1 MADGSIR
8 IEATVSDEQA
18 KKQIAQMQKD
28 IEKQSAA
35 VDKQAEKV
43 NKLAEQWKKVAA
55 GGAKGLKMADEL
67 KATEKEAARLAARLD
82 EVNAEAYKAQAE
94 YQTKLKQAATGEISQ
109 EEFSASAQKLNELTA
124 ESDKLAESL
133 RQADEKAAQLKQQI
147 AEIKEASV
155 LSDAGRNV
163 ADSLSNEQAKLDN
176 MSAGLSNANAEFA
189 QFSEDVNRRISK
201 NNSVITKLKNSLAGA
216 FGGIANT
223 VKGGIGSA
231 IDRLKAKFSNF
242 GKATQ
247 KSMKKATGG
256 VQSFGV
262 RLRSIVA
269 GAVLFNVLSK
279 ALTAMSNSLG
289 KALMANRTFAA
300 SFGQVKSNLL
310 TAFQPIYEK
319 IIPWLN
325 MLMQTLAQVTAQMA
339 QFIATVLGTTAQQA
353 QDNAKALE
361 EQANATDDTAK
372 ATKDAEKALASFD
385 TVQKLNEKSSDTQT
399 AGAPQFNTDFSAAEN
414 QIPQWLADFWKVFQ
428 ESWAQYGQSTID
440 AAKEA
445 LDAIKSATDA
455 IGAAFMAIWTNG
467 TGLTL
472 LNNLQLLLQTI
483 LGIITS
489 IATAFTAAWNT
500 GNLGEQMLQAIMN
513 LLNTVIQ
520 IITAIG
526 QAFIAAWNNGNAG
539 QTMLAAIMTMVMQ
552 VANFVNSIGEAF
564 LVAWTDAGLGESIFS
579 HLISI
584 ITNVATAVGNIAQKS
599 QEAWEANDN
608 GVRIWTAILG
618 IIDSILAGFDKM
630 AQATADWTAGLNLEP
645 ITSAFSSLLEA
656 IQPLV
661 DVIMNGL
668 AWAYENILLPLATWT
683 IEDAAPAAIK
693 VFTAAFEA
701 LGKILEAIGP
711 YIQDFVT
718 LVKPIVKLVG
728 TLLVTALNAAATAI
742 QAVGDAISYVLNLLH
757 DAGSAI
763 GNGIASLLGM
773 ATGGTSTFSL
783 QSAPAIA
790 AFDIPALASG
800 AVISPNSEFLAMLG
814 DQKSGV
820 NIETPLST
828 MIDAFN
834 QALDAR
840 GGTGGSNSPIDLYID
855 GTKFARIMNAYNSSE
870 SRRRGVNLVA
880 GGAI

>member
-18 KKQIAQMQKD
+18 KKQITQMQKD

-176 MSAGLSNANAEFA
+176 MSAGLSNAKAEFA

-201 NNSVITKLKNSLAGA
+201 NNSVITKLKNSLSGA
-216 FGGIANT
+216 FGGLSKTMKSGLGAE
-223 VKGGIGSA
+223 

-269 GAVLFNVLSK
+269 GALFFNVISK
-279 ALTAMSNSLG
+279 ALTAMADKLG
-289 KALMANRTFAA
+289 KALLANKTFAT

-339 QFIATVLGTTAQQA
+339 QFIATVFGTTAQQA

-361 EQANATDDTAK
+361 EQAGATDDTAK

-414 QIPQWLADFWKVFQ
+414 QIPQWLTDFWKVFQ
-428 ESWAQYGQSTID
+428 ESWAQYGQSTVD

-445 LDAIKSATDA
+445 LAAVKTATDA

-467 TGLTL
+467 TGLEM

-483 LGIITS
+483 LGIITA

-539 QTMLAAIMTMVMQ
+539 QAMLAALMTMVMQ
-552 VANFVNSIGEAF
+552 VANYVNAIGEAF

-584 ITNVATAVGNIAQKS
+584 ITNVATAVGNIAQRS
-599 QEAWEANDN
+599 QEAWEANNN

-630 AQATADWTAGLNLEP
+630 TQAAAEWTAGLNLEP
-645 ITSAFSSLLEA
+645 ITSAFSGLLEA

-668 AWAYENILLPLATWT
+668 AWAYENILLPLASWV
-683 IEDAAPAAIK
+683 IEDAAPAAVN
-693 VFTAAFEA
+693 VFTAAFGA

-711 YIQDFVT
+711 YIKDFVT
-718 LVKPIVKLVG
+718 LVTPIVKLVG
-728 TLLVTALNAAATAI
+728 TLLVAALNAAAAAI

-757 DAGSAI
+757 DAGSGIGSAI
-763 GNGIASLLGM
+763 SSLMGLS
-773 ATGGTSTFSL
+773 GTSTFSL
-783 QSAPAIA
+783 QAAPAIA
-790 AFDIPALASG
+790 AFEVPALASG

-814 DQKSGV
+814 DQKNGV